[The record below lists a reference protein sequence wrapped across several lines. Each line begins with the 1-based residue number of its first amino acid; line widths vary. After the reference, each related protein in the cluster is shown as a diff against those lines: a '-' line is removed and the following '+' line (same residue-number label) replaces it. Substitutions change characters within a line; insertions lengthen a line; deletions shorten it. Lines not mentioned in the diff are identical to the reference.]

1 MLKLPLKNPVK
12 YPVFDFILCRKIFKP
27 GHNPNVQLFKT
38 YSFCVCLVNMLQVKQ
53 TSPLYLYMKY
63 FVYPEIIKYRN
74 VGNTIKQKGFAA

>member
-27 GHNPNVQLFKT
+27 GHNPDVQLFKT

-53 TSPLYLYMKY
+53 TRY
-63 FVYPEIIKYRN
+63 FVYPEIIIYRN